1 MVKRNRN
8 LHGSVPDKS
17 KAVLLLIDVIN
28 QMNFPGAE
36 KLLPRALRMAHRISR
51 LKKRVRKLGIP
62 TVYVN
67 DNFGK
72 WRSDFRAIIA
82 SCMENDIPGREIVK
96 LLEPTDEDYFVL
108 KPKHSAF
115 YETTLDLLLQ
125 YLGSENLILTGIQ
138 SHICILFS
146 ANDAYVREY
155 KLIIPPDCV
164 ASETLA
170 QERQALS
177 LMKSVLKADIK
188 NSSRIRLNNL
198 L

>member
-28 QMNFPGAE
+28 RMDFPGAE

-51 LKKRVRKLGIP
+51 LKKRAGKLGIP
-62 TVYVN
+62 TIYVN

-72 WRSDFRAIIA
+72 WRSDFQTIVA
-82 SCMENDIPGREIVK
+82 SCMEKNVPGREIAK
-96 LLEPTDEDYFVL
+96 LLEPTKEDYFVL

-125 YLGSENLILTGIQ
+125 YLGSQNLILTGIQ

-146 ANDAYVREY
+146 ANDAYMREY
-155 KLIIPPDCV
+155 QIIVPPDCV
-164 ASETLA
+164 ASEKLA
-170 QERQALS
+170 QEKQALD

-188 NSSRIRLNNL
+188 NSSRIRLNTL